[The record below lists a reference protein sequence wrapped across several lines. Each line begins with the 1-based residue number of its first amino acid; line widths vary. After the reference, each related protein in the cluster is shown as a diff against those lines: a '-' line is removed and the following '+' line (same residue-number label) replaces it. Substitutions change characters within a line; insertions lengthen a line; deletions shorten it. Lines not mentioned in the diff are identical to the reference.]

1 MTELG
6 HIHRFDAPLP
16 LDSAA
21 ARRWLGG
28 KGAGLAEMTRMGLP
42 VPPGFTLTTQVWRH
56 WNQHG
61 SLPDGLREAV
71 LAEVARLEE
80 RTGLRFG
87 DMRAP
92 LLLAVRSGAPSS
104 MPGMLDTV
112 VDVGV
117 NPEIAR
123 GLSQRY
129 GEPLFGLDLR
139 RCFVESYAPVVLGVP
154 REAFDALL
162 GPARA
167 APHALTLPKL
177 EALLV
182 DYERMLREEGAIVPD
197 DPHAQLFGSIEA
209 VLRSWA
215 GTRATQ
221 YRSAH
226 GIAFEEG
233 TGVTVHAMVFGN
245 LDDRSAAGV
254 VFSRNPSTGER
265 GLFGEHL
272 IRSQGED
279 VVSGRRTPL
288 PLTQAQVRRG
298 TEDVSLERAMP
309 EVVGELGEL
318 CARLEARYGDAM
330 DVEFVVERGR
340 LWVVQSRPA
349 KRTARAAARIAVGL
363 VEEGALTREQA
374 ILRIEAIGLRSLLT
388 SQLPD
393 PEALAAE
400 GIAPIARG
408 LAASPG
414 AAAGPLVFEA
424 GEGILVR
431 ADTSAEDVEAMRRA
445 LGVLT
450 STGGLTSHAAV
461 VARALGKPCV
471 AGASGL
477 HVDYVRRVVV
487 ARGARDLELAEGTL
501 VTIDGGRGLVYAG
514 ALAAE
519 PAPVTAHAKIVLE
532 WADAIRKA
540 RVFVEAQTAVPA
552 GAADGVLATGP
563 EALREGAIGLAAGD
577 AEVQAMRSASPH
589 ALVVAPL
596 GVAGAEGVW
605 GPLAGLLEHAGAD
618 PIVVAVVE
626 VAAGERLERLDAL
639 RAERIVLRGPGALAA
654 IEAAPPLAGLAIAV
668 AAADVPVAKM
678 ACARAVARR
687 AYDPAVTTRL

>member
-298 TEDVSLERAMP
+298 PEDV
-309 EVVGELGEL
+309 
-318 CARLEARYGDAM
+318 
-330 DVEFVVERGR
+330 VVERGR